1 MQQNAILSVVMDDLL
16 ELDNISLIKFFIKM
30 KRQLTSILL
39 FSALLM
45 GGASTFVSCTDHES
59 DAAYNT
65 SISIADAVTKQ
76 IDALKT
82 ADQLLQANI
91 DALKNGDVQA
101 NKDKIAVLEGKIAD
115 NKTAIETLSGTMT
128 QKFATLNNQL
138 QQSIG
143 ALTTTVAGKA
153 NQADLE
159 ALQTTVNGIT
169 GSLPAELEKL
179 AQAQRDIAGL
189 RTDLNN
195 KAEDLQGKIDSLNTD
210 LNNKLGTQGDDIETL
225 KDAKDQINTQLG
237 TMSKQLNDIVAEVA
251 NLKSAIADILNKG
264 LTEVVFQATDC
275 PVTGYE
281 NAAFLGAQANILS
294 AYWGIPATG
303 DEEFGVEGGKI
314 IKSDAGNIYIN
325 INPIIDNKPI
335 DPSGITFRLVDT
347 QGNDAP
353 GFKLGAPVL
362 TDKVLKYGI
371 SAGTRAASDNAFYA
385 IPVECTDPQN
395 DGLDINKGQLK
406 EAAKNVLAKLQ
417 HPKSTNLNLSGLAT
431 ALYSNINNKLTAY
444 AISYSWKQKDANGKE
459 IEMRKIKKANL
470 AAFAVK
476 PLSFKFLAN
485 NSKLDNLS
493 LDRFMFPT
501 GMKEKLN
508 GINGIDF
515 NNIID
520 PSTGKTIEVATVVA
534 VPGVKVVANGKNLDF
549 IQISDNKK
557 LNTIKNAY
565 IVSEEVANKDISVE
579 VNGET
584 GSTTL
589 KTYIYEIKVQDDT
602 MKELIADLNSNLS
615 TTLGPVKTAIDWAN
629 TFAGKYDAV
638 VPTVNNLIKK
648 IEGTIHNANKFL
660 QPAMLFKSSNGNWGF
675 VSTGHRFAT
684 SFVGVGATPLVATTY
699 TAELLAPAYKKQL
712 YVKEAGAEILVNGK
726 ATKAPFNGEIQK
738 VVFNASKAGNY
749 TIVYKAIDYSGKVV
763 EKNFY
768 VTVK

>member
-76 IDALKT
+76 IEALKT
-82 ADQLLQANI
+82 ADQLLQDKINE
-91 DALKNGDVQA
+91 LKNGDVET
-101 NKDKIAVLEGKIAD
+101 NKQKIAALEVQVAA
-115 NKTAIETLSGTMT
+115 NTAAIERLTGTTDNLT
-128 QKFATLNNQL
+128 QQYSQLNTRLQESIGTLN
-138 QQSIG
+138 
-143 ALTTTVAGKA
+143 GKA
-153 NQADLE
+153 DKTEFEELKA
-159 ALQTTVNGIT
+159 TVNGIT
-169 GSLPAELEKL
+169 GSLPDKLQELD
-179 AQAQRDIAGL
+179 QAIQDIAGL
-189 RTDLNN
+189 RTDVDNANN
-195 KAEDLQGKIDSLNTD
+195 KADELKERLDSLTNE
-210 LNNKLGTQGDDIETL
+210 LNDKLGTLDEN
-225 KDAKDQINTQLG
+225 INTLGEAINGINGQLS
-237 TMSKQLNDIVAEVA
+237 TMQGQLDNIVKDVA

-264 LTEVVFQATDC
+264 VTGIEIQATDC

-294 AYWGIPATG
+294 AYWGAPSTG
-303 DEEFGVEGGKI
+303 DEEFSVEGGKI

-325 INPIIDNKPI
+325 INPANV
-335 DPSGITFRLVDT
+335 DPSAITFRLVDS

-353 GFKLGAPVL
+353 GFKLGAPVI

-371 SAGTRAASDNAFYA
+371 SRATSANGFYA

-395 DGLDINKGQLK
+395 DGLELNKGQLK

-417 HPKSTNLNLSGLAT
+417 HPNSTNLNLSGLAT

-444 AISYSWKQKDANGKE
+444 GIQASWKQKDETGKE
-459 IEMRKIKKANL
+459 VDKVVTSKINL

-476 PLSFKFLAN
+476 PLSFNFLAN

-534 VPGVKVVANGKNLDF
+534 VPGVKVVANGKDLDF

-565 IVSEEVANKDISVE
+565 IVSEEVATEDISIE
-579 VNGET
+579 VNGES

-602 MKELIADLNSNLS
+602 MKELIADLNSSLS

-648 IEGTIHNANKFL
+648 IEGVIHNANKFL

-712 YVKEAGAEILVNGK
+712 YVKEAAGAEILVNGK

>member
-76 IDALKT
+76 IEALKT

-91 DALKNGDVQA
+91 DALKNGEVKA
-101 NKDKIAVLEGKIAD
+101 NKDKIDVLEGKIAE
-115 NKTAIETLSGTMT
+115 NKTAIETLSGSMT
-128 QKFATLNNQL
+128 QQFATLNNQL

-143 ALTTTVAGKA
+143 ALNTTIAGKA
-153 NQADLE
+153 NQADLD
-159 ALQTTVNGIT
+159 ALQRTVEGIT
-169 GSLPAELEKL
+169 GSLPAELDKL
-179 AQAQRDIAGL
+179 NQAQRDIAGL

-195 KAEDLQGKIDSLNTD
+195 KANDLQGKIDNLNTD
-210 LNNKLGTQGDDIETL
+210 LNNKLGTQGNDIETL
-225 KDAKDQINTQLG
+225 KEAKEQINTQLG
-237 TMSKQLNDIVAEVA
+237 TMSNKLNDIVAEVA

-264 LTEVVFQATDC
+264 VTGIEIQATDC

-294 AYWGIPATG
+294 AYWGAPSTG

-325 INPIIDNKPI
+325 INPANV
-335 DPSGITFRLVDT
+335 DPSAITFRLVDS

-353 GFKLGAPVL
+353 GFKLGAPVI

-371 SAGTRAASDNAFYA
+371 SRAATSANGFYA
-385 IPVECTDPQN
+385 IPVECTNPQN
-395 DGLDINKGQLK
+395 DGLELNKGQLK

-444 AISYSWKQKDANGKE
+444 GIQASWKQKDETGKE
-459 IEMRKIKKANL
+459 VDKVVTSKINL

-534 VPGVKVVANGKNLDF
+534 VPGVKVVANGKDLDF

-565 IVSEEVANKDISVE
+565 IVSEEVANKDISIE
-579 VNGET
+579 VNGES

-589 KTYIYEIKVQDDT
+589 TTYIYEIKVQDNT

-615 TTLGPVKTAIDWAN
+615 TTLGPVKTAINWAN

-738 VVFNASKAGNY
+738 VVFNASKAGKY

>member
-1 MQQNAILSVVMDDLL
+1 
-16 ELDNISLIKFFIKM
+16 M

-76 IDALKT
+76 VEALKT
-82 ADQLLQANI
+82 ADQLLQGQIDNLKAETAQLRTDVNAN
-91 DALKNGDVQA
+91 AA
-101 NKDKIAVLEGKIAD
+101 KIAANEARIAALETQVAANTTAIGNLNTTTSNLTTQYNTLNTKLQESIGSLNAAIAD
-115 NKTAIETLSGTMT
+115 
-128 QKFATLNNQL
+128 
-138 QQSIG
+138 
-143 ALTTTVAGKA
+143 KA
-153 NQADLE
+153 DKSELA
-159 ALQTTVNGIT
+159 ALQETVNGIT
-169 GSLPAELEKL
+169 GNLPAELEKL
-179 AQAQRDIAGL
+179 NQAIKDIAGI
-189 RTDLNN
+189 RTDVNNANN
-195 KAEDLQGKIDSLNTD
+195 KAVELTGKINTLETELNQK
-210 LNNKLGTQGDDIETL
+210 LNSQGEDITTL
-225 KDAKDQINTQLG
+225 KDAKEQINTQLE
-237 TMSKQLNDIVAEVA
+237 TMSGKLNEIVADIN
-251 NLKSAIADILNKG
+251 NLKSAIADLLSKG
-264 LTEVVFQATDC
+264 LTDIVFQATDC

-281 NAAFLGAQANILS
+281 NAAFLDAQVNILS
-294 AYWGIPATG
+294 AYWGAPSTG

-325 INPIIDNKPI
+325 INPTGV

-353 GFKLGAPVL
+353 GFKLGSPVI

-371 SAGTRAASDNAFYA
+371 SRATSTNGFYA
-385 IPVECTDPQN
+385 IPVECTDPKN
-395 DGLDINKGQLK
+395 DGVELNKGQLK
-406 EAAKNVLAKLQ
+406 EAAKDILAKLQ

-431 ALYSNINNKLTAY
+431 ALYSNLNNQLTAY
-444 AISYSWKQKDANGKE
+444 EINYSWKQKTANGKDTT
-459 IEMRKIKKANL
+459 IVKNTKANL

-476 PLSFKFLAN
+476 PLSFNFLAN

-534 VPGVKVVANGKNLDF
+534 VPGVKVVANGKDLDF

-579 VNGET
+579 VNGES

-589 KTYIYEIKVQDDT
+589 TTYIYEIKVQDDT

-648 IEGTIHNANKFL
+648 IEGAIHNANKFL
-660 QPAMLFKSSNGNWGF
+660 QPAMLFKSSNGNWSF

-684 SFVGVGATPLVATTY
+684 SFVGVGATPLVATSY

-726 ATKAPFNGEIQK
+726 ATKNPFNGEIQK
-738 VVFNASKAGNY
+738 VVFNASKAGKY